1 MVSRGLAAPSI
12 GDIITTRSTVTHFQ
26 PILSA
31 RRKSI
36 VGLEALSRGS
46 VEPGQLIAPKVLFQM
61 AAQSGLSMH
70 LERACHESAMRS
82 FACLAE
88 RPSDLVLFLNLSL
101 TVMRDHD
108 ATARLLREVVRASGV
123 SSRQVALEILEGEI
137 ADMGQL
143 CELVASFRD
152 AGFLLVLDDVGAGH
166 SNLDRIPLIKPDIL
180 KIDRSLIAGVERD
193 YYKQETVKSL
203 IGLSRTIG
211 ALVVAEGVETEEE
224 AIVALEL
231 GADLLQGYFL
241 ALPAAVQSARGER
254 LVLAV
259 DRMDAVAQKFKRH
272 MVRKIHE
279 RRIEHRRCHLVMTQI
294 RDQLVK
300 ATVDE
305 FDGILTG
312 MIHEYPDVESVYVL
326 NEAGI
331 QVTDTIA
338 SPQASRR
345 DSGLM
350 FQPMRRYADHSLQ
363 EYYYILLGVEL
374 PQYTTEPY
382 VSAVTGSIGRTI
394 STSFRDTDNR
404 LFVLCIDV
412 VRN

>member
-1 MVSRGLAAPSI
+1 MVSRGLTAPTI
-12 GDIITTRSTVTHFQ
+12 GDIITTRGTVTHFQ

-46 VEPGQLIAPKVLFQM
+46 VASGRLIAPKELFQM
-61 AAQSGLSMH
+61 AVQSGLRMH

-82 FACLAE
+82 FARLTD

-101 TVMRDHD
+101 TVMREHD
-108 ATARLLREVVRASGV
+108 ATARLLQEVVHASGV

-137 ADMGQL
+137 DDMTQL
-143 CELVASFRD
+143 CELVASFRE

-211 ALVVAEGVETEEE
+211 ALVVAEGVETENE

-241 ALPAAVQSARGER
+241 AVPAAVQSAGGER
-254 LVLAV
+254 LTSAV
-259 DRMDAVAQKFKRH
+259 TRMDTVAQKFKRH
-272 MVRKIHE
+272 MVRKIND
-279 RRIEHRRCHLVMTQI
+279 RRTEHRRCHLVMTQI
-294 RDQLVK
+294 RDQLAK
-300 ATVDE
+300 APVDQ
-305 FDGILTG
+305 FDAVLGG
-312 MIHEYPDVESVYVL
+312 MIHEYPDVACVYVL
-326 NEAGI
+326 NEHGI
-331 QVTDTIA
+331 QVTDT
-338 SPQASRR
+338 STSLRASRR

-350 FQPMRRYADHSLQ
+350 YQPLRRHADHSLQ
-363 EYYYILLGVEL
+363 EYYYLLLGVEL

-382 VSAVTGSIGRTI
+382 VSPITGSIGRTI
-394 STSFRDTDNR
+394 STSFRDAANR
-404 LFVLCIDV
+404 VFVLCVDV
-412 VRN
+412 IRN

>member
-1 MVSRGLAAPSI
+1 MVSRGLTAPSI
-12 GDIITTRSTVTHFQ
+12 GDIITTRGTITHFQ

-36 VGLEALSRGS
+36 VGLEALSRGA

-61 AAQSGLSMH
+61 AAQSGLRMH

-82 FACLAE
+82 FARLTE
-88 RPSDLVLFLNLSL
+88 RPADLVLFLNLSL
-101 TVMRDHD
+101 TVMREHD
-108 ATARLLREVVRASGV
+108 ATARLLGDVVHASGV

-137 ADMGQL
+137 DDMAQL
-143 CELVASFRD
+143 SELVASFRE

-211 ALVVAEGVETEEE
+211 ALVVAEGVETEDE

-254 LVLAV
+254 LTLAV

-272 MVRKIHE
+272 MVRKIHD
-279 RRIEHRRCHLVMTQI
+279 RRLEHRRCHLVMTQI

-300 ATVDE
+300 ASDRRVRPDPGGHDSRVPRRRVRLRAE
-305 FDGILTG
+305 RGRHSGDRHDCQSAGRPPRFR
-312 MIHEYPDVESVYVL
+312 PDVPAHAPARGPLAAGVL
-326 NEAGI
+326 LHPPRRRAPAIYDRALRVAGDR
-331 QVTDTIA
+331 QHR
-338 SPQASRR
+338 SNNQ
-345 DSGLM
+345 
-350 FQPMRRYADHSLQ
+350 H
-363 EYYYILLGVEL
+363 EL
-374 PQYTTEPY
+374 P
-382 VSAVTGSIGRTI
+382 
-394 STSFRDTDNR
+394 
-404 LFVLCIDV
+404 
-412 VRN
+412 

>member
-1 MVSRGLAAPSI
+1 MVSRGLTAPSI
-12 GDIITTRSTVTHFQ
+12 GDIITTRGTITHFQ

-36 VGLEALSRGS
+36 VGLEALSRGA

-61 AAQSGLSMH
+61 AAQSGLRMH

-82 FACLAE
+82 FARLTE
-88 RPSDLVLFLNLSL
+88 RPADLVLFLNLSL
-101 TVMRDHD
+101 TVMREHD
-108 ATARLLREVVRASGV
+108 ATARLLGDVVHASGV

-137 ADMGQL
+137 DDMAQL
-143 CELVASFRD
+143 SELVASFRE

-211 ALVVAEGVETEEE
+211 ALVVAEGVETEDE

-254 LVLAV
+254 LTLAV

-272 MVRKIHE
+272 MVRKIHD
-279 RRIEHRRCHLVMTQI
+279 RRLEHRRCHLVMTQI

-300 ATVDE
+300 ASIDE
-305 FDGILTG
+305 FDRILAG
-312 MIHEYPDVESVYVL
+312 MIHEYPDVECVYVL
-326 NEAGI
+326 NEDGI

-338 SPQASRR
+338 SPRAARR

-350 FQPMRRYADHSLQ
+350 FQPMRRHADHSLQ

-382 VSAVTGSIGRTI
+382 VSPVTGSLGRTI
-394 STSFRDTDNR
+394 STSFRDKGHR

-412 VRN
+412 IRN

>member
-12 GDIITTRSTVTHFQ
+12 GDIITTRATVTHFQ

-46 VEPGQLIAPKVLFQM
+46 VESGQLIAPKLLFQM
-61 AAQSGLSMH
+61 AAQSGLRMH

-82 FACLAE
+82 FARLTE

-101 TVMRDHD
+101 TVMREHD

-137 ADMGQL
+137 DDMDQL
-143 CELVASFRD
+143 CELIASFRE
-152 AGFLLVLDDVGAGH
+152 AGFLLALDDVGAGH
-166 SNLDRIPLIKPDIL
+166 SNLDRIPLIKPDVL

-211 ALVVAEGVETEEE
+211 ALVVAEGVETEDE
-224 AIVALEL
+224 AIVAMEL

-241 ALPAAVQSARGER
+241 ALPAAEESARGER
-254 LVLAV
+254 LTSAV
-259 DRMDAVAQKFKRH
+259 TRMDAVAQKFKRH
-272 MVRKIHE
+272 MVRKIHD
-279 RRIEHRRCHLVMTQI
+279 RRIEHRRCHLIMTQI
-294 RDQLVK
+294 RDQL
-300 ATVDE
+300 ARAPGE
-305 FDGILTG
+305 AFDAILSG
-312 MIHEYPDVESVYVL
+312 MIGEYPDVEGVYVL
-326 NEAGI
+326 NENGI
-331 QVTDTIA
+331 QTTDTIA
-338 SPQASRR
+338 SPRAARR

-350 FQPMRRYADHSLQ
+350 FHPTRRHADHSLQ
-363 EYYYILLGVEL
+363 EYYYLLLGVEL

-382 VSAVTGSIGRTI
+382 VSPVSGSIGRTI
-394 STSFRDTDNR
+394 STSFRDSRNG
-404 LFVLCIDV
+404 LYVLCIDV
-412 VRN
+412 VRA